1 MVVTFQQNFRNLI
14 GTLLIP
20 AMLFCFY
27 LYQMKTNVRIRS
39 FIFFCGS
46 IIFVASILT
55 QSRTTL
61 LAMVV
66 TITLLLLIKNKKK
79 WLVGFLILI
88 SLTLAFLSINKR
100 IINSESFLER
110 LKINNVVLEVVKDN
124 LLLGIGFGMR
134 TFSETLDIRE
144 YVHRISPERRPVN
157 IINPHNWLLD
167 MMLRVGIIGLILF
180 LCIIFAFIKMGW
192 KIIRHSRDPAYRELA
207 IYLNIAFLSYFL
219 IGLFEPVFLFSASA
233 IIFYVLLAM
242 MTILWLCNRN
252 ENLVHDPD
260 RAVV

>member
-1 MVVTFQQNFRNLI
+1 
-14 GTLLIP
+14 
-20 AMLFCFY
+20 
-27 LYQMKTNVRIRS
+27 
-39 FIFFCGS
+39 
-46 IIFVASILT
+46 
-55 QSRTTL
+55 
-61 LAMVV
+61 
-66 TITLLLLIKNKKK
+66 
-79 WLVGFLILI
+79 
-88 SLTLAFLSINKR
+88 
-100 IINSESFLER
+100 
-110 LKINNVVLEVVKDN
+110 
-124 LLLGIGFGMR
+124 
-134 TFSETLDIRE
+134 
-144 YVHRISPERRPVN
+144 
-157 IINPHNWLLD
+157 LLD